1 VNDEIYE
8 KVNEKMDERLKN
20 ILEYTKGELTKDSA
34 VAIICLED
42 EIFEK
47 KVTVDLLRKGE
58 LIAIYEGDNT
68 KPYNPDKFIIKQRE
82 K

>member
-1 VNDEIYE
+1 
-8 KVNEKMDERLKN
+8 MDERVKN

-34 VAIICLED
+34 VAIICLEY

-47 KVTVDLLRKGE
+47 KCAIELIKKGE

-68 KPYNPDKFIIKQRE
+68 EQYHPDKFLIKTKGE
-82 K
+82 IK

>member
-1 VNDEIYE
+1 MNDE
-8 KVNEKMDERLKN
+8 MDERVKN

-47 KVTVDLLRKGE
+47 KCAVELLKKGE
-58 LIAIYEGDNT
+58 LIAIYEGDKT
-68 KPYNPDKFIIKQRE
+68 EPYDSDKFIIEIKGE
-82 K
+82 IK

>member
-1 VNDEIYE
+1 MNDE
-8 KVNEKMDERLKN
+8 MDERLKN

-47 KVTVDLLRKGE
+47 KCAVELIKKGE
-58 LIAIYEGDNT
+58 LIAIYEGDKT
-68 KPYNPDKFIIKQRE
+68 EPYHHDKFLIKTKGE
-82 K
+82 IK

>member
-1 VNDEIYE
+1 MNDE
-8 KVNEKMDERLKN
+8 MDERVNN

-47 KVTVDLLRKGE
+47 KCAVELLKKGD
-58 LIAIYEGDNT
+58 LIATYEGDKT
-68 KPYNPDKFIIKQRE
+68 KPYNPDKFIIKTKGE
-82 K
+82 IK